1 MSEHAILSAS
11 SAEKWLHC
19 PPSARLEANFPDEES
34 EYAAEGTLAHKIA
47 ELKLRKRFIEPIG
60 DRSYKT
66 ALKKLTADPLYQ
78 PEMEACTDAYIDT
91 IAAIAEQYDAC
102 PYIVAEKTVDY
113 SHYAPGGF
121 GTADCII
128 IGDGILHV
136 VDYKHGKGV
145 PVSADDNPQMM
156 LYALGALGYYTAI
169 YSIVTVKMTIVQPR
183 LDNIS
188 ESSLSALDL
197 LNWGIDVVRPV
208 ADLAYAGAGDFC
220 PGPWCSSHFCKARH
234 TCGARAQA
242 ALAVDPRP
250 NKALPLPAEMTPE
263 QIGLVLTQGQLLAS
277 WVKDVEEYALK
288 TILDGGSVP
297 GWKCVEGRKT
307 RQFSDVD
314 AALELVKGAG
324 YDEAL
329 LYERKPITM
338 TAVEK
343 LLGKAKFAE
352 LLSGNII
359 VPPGKPTLAPETDKR
374 EPYCPNGA
382 RLDFEGVDTE

>member
-19 PPSARLEANFPDEES
+19 PPSAQLEANYPDEQS

-47 ELKLRKRFIEPIG
+47 ELKLRKRFITPMG
-60 DRSYKT
+60 DKSYKA

-78 PEMEACTDAYIDT
+78 PEMDDCTNTYIET
-91 IAAIAEQYDAC
+91 IAGIAGQYVS
-102 PYIVAEKTVDY
+102 PYITAEKTVDY
-113 SHYAPGGF
+113 SSYAPKGF

-128 IGDGILHV
+128 IADNTLHV
-136 VDYKHGKGV
+136 VDYKHGKGI
-145 PVSADDNPQMM
+145 PVSAEDNPQMK
-156 LYALGALGYYTAI
+156 LYALGALDYYSTI
-169 YSIVTVKMTIVQPR
+169 YHITTVKMTIVQPR

-188 ESSLSALDL
+188 EYGMSLYDL
-197 LNWGIDVVRPV
+197 VTWGMDVVRP
-208 ADLAYAGAGDFC
+208 AAQQAYDGEGEFC

-234 TCGARAQA
+234 TCGARAQK

-250 NKALPLPAEMTPE
+250 SGALPLPAEMTPE

-277 WVKDVEEYALK
+277 WVKDVEEHALK
-288 TILDGGSVP
+288 AILAGDSVP

-314 AALELVKGAG
+314 SALEKVKGAG

-343 LLGKAKFAE
+343 LLGKAKFTE
-352 LLSGNII
+352 LLNENIV
-359 VPPGKPTLAPETDKR
+359 VPPGKPTLAPDTDKR
-374 EPYCPNGA
+374 PAYLPNGV
-382 RLDFEGVDTE
+382 RSDFEGVETD